1 MSFGPER
8 EAGASPG
15 SRGAAVL
22 VVDDNESNRDLLSR
36 RLVAAGYAVASAASG
51 PAALSALA
59 EGRFDAVLLDVM
71 MPEMDGWQVLRT
83 LKADERTRQVP
94 VVMLSARAERRD
106 KMIGLQEG
114 AEGYIAKP
122 FSPSEV
128 VREVQSFLERGT

>member
-1 MSFGPER
+1 MSQR
-8 EAGASPG
+8 K
-15 SRGAAVL
+15 RTIL
-22 VVDDNESNRDLLSR
+22 IVDDEEDVLDLLQLVFETSGFAVR
-36 RLVAAGYAVASAASG
+36 RAASG
-51 PAALSALA
+51 KSAVSIA
-59 EGRFDAVLLDVM
+59 YEEPPDVVLLDVM

-83 LKADERTRQVP
+83 LKADERTRTVP

>member
-1 MSFGPER
+1 MSQR
-8 EAGASPG
+8 Q
-15 SRGAAVL
+15 RTIL
-22 VVDDNESNRDLLSR
+22 IVDDEEDVLDLLQLVFETSGFEVR
-36 RLVAAGYAVASAASG
+36 RASTGKSAVSSAYEQ
-51 PAALSALA
+51 PP
-59 EGRFDAVLLDVM
+59 DVVLLDVM

-83 LKADERTRQVP
+83 LKGDERTRKVP

-122 FSPSEV
+122 FSPAEV

>member
-1 MSFGPER
+1 MSQR
-8 EAGASPG
+8 K
-15 SRGAAVL
+15 RTIL
-22 VVDDNESNRDLLSR
+22 IVDDEEDVLDLLQLVFETSGFGVR
-36 RLVAAGYAVASAASG
+36 RASTGKSAVSIAYEL
-51 PAALSALA
+51 PP
-59 EGRFDAVLLDVM
+59 DVVLLDVM

-83 LKADERTRQVP
+83 LKADERTRHIP

-122 FSPSEV
+122 FSPAEV

>member
-1 MSFGPER
+1 MSQR
-8 EAGASPG
+8 K
-15 SRGAAVL
+15 RTIL
-22 VVDDNESNRDLLSR
+22 IVDDEEDVLDLLQLVFETSGFAVR
-36 RLVAAGYAVASAASG
+36 RAATGKSAVSIAYEE
-51 PAALSALA
+51 PP
-59 EGRFDAVLLDVM
+59 DVVLLDVM

-83 LKADERTRQVP
+83 LKGDERTRQVP

-122 FSPSEV
+122 FSPAEV

>member
-1 MSFGPER
+1 MSQR
-8 EAGASPG
+8 K
-15 SRGAAVL
+15 RTIL
-22 VVDDNESNRDLLSR
+22 IVDDEEDVLDLLQLVFETSGFAVR
-36 RLVAAGYAVASAASG
+36 RAATGKSAVSIAYEE
-51 PAALSALA
+51 PP
-59 EGRFDAVLLDVM
+59 DVVLLDVM

-122 FSPSEV
+122 FSPAEV
-128 VREVQSFLERGT
+128 VREVQSFLERGP

>member
-1 MSFGPER
+1 MSQR
-8 EAGASPG
+8 Q
-15 SRGAAVL
+15 RTIL
-22 VVDDNESNRDLLSR
+22 IVDDEEDVLDLLQLVFETSGFEVR
-36 RLVAAGYAVASAASG
+36 RASTGKSAVSSAYEQ
-51 PAALSALA
+51 PP
-59 EGRFDAVLLDVM
+59 DVVLLDVM

-83 LKADERTRQVP
+83 LKGDERTRHIP

-122 FSPSEV
+122 FSPAEV

>member
-1 MSFGPER
+1 MSQGKR
-8 EAGASPG
+8 TI
-15 SRGAAVL
+15 L
-22 VVDDNESNRDLLSR
+22 IVDDEEDVLDLLQLVFETSGFEVR
-36 RLVAAGYAVASAASG
+36 RASTGKSAVSSAYEQ
-51 PAALSALA
+51 PP
-59 EGRFDAVLLDVM
+59 DVVLLDVM

-83 LKADERTRQVP
+83 LKGDERTRKVP

-122 FSPSEV
+122 FSPAEV

>member
-1 MSFGPER
+1 MSQGKR
-8 EAGASPG
+8 TI
-15 SRGAAVL
+15 L
-22 VVDDNESNRDLLSR
+22 IVDDEEDVLDLLQLVFETSGFEVR
-36 RLVAAGYAVASAASG
+36 RAATGKSAVSSAYEQ
-51 PAALSALA
+51 PP
-59 EGRFDAVLLDVM
+59 DVVLLDVM

-83 LKADERTRQVP
+83 LKGDERTRKVP

-122 FSPSEV
+122 FSPAEV

>member
-1 MSFGPER
+1 MSQQKR
-8 EAGASPG
+8 TI
-15 SRGAAVL
+15 L
-22 VVDDNESNRDLLSR
+22 IVDDEEDVLDLLQLVFETSGFVVR
-36 RLVAAGYAVASAASG
+36 RASTGKSAVSSAWEQ
-51 PAALSALA
+51 PP
-59 EGRFDAVLLDVM
+59 DVVLLDVM

-83 LKADERTRQVP
+83 LKGDERTRNVP

-128 VREVQSFLERGT
+128 VREVQSFLERGS